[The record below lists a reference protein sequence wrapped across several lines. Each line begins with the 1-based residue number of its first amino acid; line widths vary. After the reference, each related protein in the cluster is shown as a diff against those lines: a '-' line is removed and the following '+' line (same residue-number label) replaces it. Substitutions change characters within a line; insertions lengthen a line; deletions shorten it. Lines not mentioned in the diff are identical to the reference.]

1 MLRLLPLAL
10 LTAAPAL
17 AETDVSA
24 MIAADVSAMIAAD
37 GLRATEA
44 ELAALPAPTP
54 TERMALGGVRFLAGI
69 ESALQTRYKTG
80 ISDGLSVMSGLP
92 ILRLPIA
99 ENPAPAPFDGAVI
112 GDLFAQVRT
121 DMAGAL
127 EALAPITGADAV
139 ALRIDTADIWF
150 DIDRN
155 GSRAPGEG
163 LTDLV
168 GLGLTGG
175 FGDPVPGAVIRF
187 DTADAAW
194 LAAYAHLLAGFA
206 DLVSAFDPALA
217 IDEVLAGRA
226 ALDGLNAAAGSPFG
240 SGMGYQMGDYA
251 DLAAMVVDAL
261 ERQPDP
267 ALTRSAQA
275 HWLGTIAQN
284 RLFWQRVATET
295 DNEAEW
301 IPNKGQL
308 SALGLPF
315 PAETGQVWLNVLAE
329 AEALLE
335 GEALM
340 PHWRLADG
348 VGIDMN
354 ALFQNP
360 PVVDV
365 LGMAQGKDLLPYMR
379 QGRLISSDSLWR
391 FEQLMAGDAGLYM
404 VILN

>member
-1 MLRLLPLAL
+1 MMTRLLPLAMIL
-10 LTAAPAL
+10 ASPAF
-17 AETDVSA
+17 ADTDVSA
-24 MIAADVSAMIAAD
+24 LIADQ
-37 GLRATEA
+37 GLRGTEVQ
-44 ELAALPAPTP
+44 LAALPDPTA
-54 TERMALGGVRFLAGI
+54 TDRMALGGVRFLAGI
-69 ESALQTRYKTG
+69 EAALQTRYQTG
-80 ISDGLSVMSGLP
+80 ISEGLSVMSGLP

-99 ENPAPAPFDGAVI
+99 ENPAPIPFEGRVI
-112 GDLFAQVRT
+112 ADLFGQVRT
-121 DMAGAL
+121 DMIAAL
-127 EALAPITGADAV
+127 DALASISNSDTV

-150 DIDRN
+150 DIDAS
-155 GSRAPGEG
+155 GSRSTGEG

-175 FGDPVPGAVIRF
+175 FGDPLAGVAIRF

-194 LAAYAHLLAGFA
+194 LAAYAHLLAGFS
-206 DLVSAFDPALA
+206 DLVLAFDPTVA

-226 ALDGLNAAAGSPFG
+226 AINGLNATAGSPFG
-240 SGMGYQMGDYA
+240 SGMGYQIGDYA

-275 HWLGTIAQN
+275 HWLAMIAQN
-284 RLFWQRVATET
+284 RVFWQRVATET
-295 DNEAEW
+295 DNDAEW
-301 IPNKGQL
+301 IPNKAQV

-329 AEALLE
+329 AEALLK

-348 VGIDMN
+348 AGIDMN

-360 PVVDV
+360 PDVDV
-365 LGMAQGKDLLPYMR
+365 LGMAHGMDLLPFMR
-379 QGRLISSDSLWR
+379 QGRLISGDSLWR
-391 FEQLMAGDAGLYM
+391 FEQMMAGDAGLYM